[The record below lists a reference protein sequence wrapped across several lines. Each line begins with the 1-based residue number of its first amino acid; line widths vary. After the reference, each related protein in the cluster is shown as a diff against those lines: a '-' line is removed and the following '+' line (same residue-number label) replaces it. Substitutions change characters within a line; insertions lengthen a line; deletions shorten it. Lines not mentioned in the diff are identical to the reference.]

1 MITPTLAYTHR
12 INYTEYRPILEMSV
26 KTYFNTTADVVDLHV
41 RNLSRSKN
49 VSDIKV
55 EVL

>member
-1 MITPTLAYTHR
+1 MINPNKDYTHR

-26 KTYFNTTADVVDLHV
+26 KTYFKTTADAVDLHV

-55 EVL
+55 EKL